1 LRRLSTIAGVAVL
14 VALGGLGLIA
24 PGVASAAPV
33 AARSSGAVEVVKISG
48 LLDPIL
54 ADFLATSI
62 EQAERD
68 DALAMVLRIDSS
80 ESVISD
86 SALVELATTIH
97 DAAVPVVAWV
107 GPSGSRAEGGAAQLL
122 ATVDAVGIAPG
133 SSIGNM
139 GPTVVPRR
147 LWSDAYWQHRAA
159 LVDETMGPTAAA
171 ARGLAVAPKKA
182 LVLRNM
188 LLTIDGFHIA
198 ATGSTAATPIQ
209 FSELSTTRTAMHTF
223 ASPAVAVL
231 FLAIGLSLLL
241 FEFYTAGVGVA
252 GVVGAA
258 SLIFA
263 CYGLGVLPVRPLA
276 VGLVIASMVAF
287 AVDVQVG
294 VPRLWTVVGSVLCAA
309 GFLWLF
315 DGVATPWPAT
325 IGAIVAVVVFM
336 YFGMPAMTRSRFSTP
351 MIDRKW
357 LVGRAGTVVD
367 ACRPDGV
374 IRIDGALWAG
384 RGDDEVAVGSPVR
397 VTGVDGVV
405 CKVEPA

>member
-1 LRRLSTIAGVAVL
+1 MA
-14 VALGGLGLIA
+14 ALGGLGLIA
-24 PGVASAAPV
+24 PALAEGVPTAT
-33 AARSSGAVEVVKISG
+33 RSTGAVQVVKISG

-54 ADFLATSI
+54 ADFLASSI
-62 EQAERD
+62 DQAERD
-68 DALAMVLRIDSS
+68 DALAVVLRLDSS

-86 SALVELATTIH
+86 EALVELATTIH
-97 DAAVPVVAWV
+97 RASVPVIAWV
-107 GPSGSRAEGGAAQLL
+107 GPAGSRAESGAAQLL

-139 GPTVVPRR
+139 GQAVVPRR
-147 LWSDAYWQHRAA
+147 LWSDVYWQHRAA
-159 LVDETMGPTAAA
+159 LVDDVMGPKTAAA
-171 ARGLAVAPKKA
+171 KGLAVAPSKA
-182 LVLRNM
+182 LVLRNV

-198 ATGSTAATPIQ
+198 AKGSTAATPIQ

-258 SLIFA
+258 SLLFA
-263 CYGLGVLPVRPLA
+263 CYGLGVLPVRPFA
-276 VGLVIASMVAF
+276 VVLVVASMVAF

-294 VPRLWTVVGSVLCAA
+294 VPRAWTAIGSVLCAA
-309 GFLWLF
+309 GFLLLF

-325 IGAIVAVVVFM
+325 IGAIVSVIVFM

-351 MIDRKW
+351 MVDRNW
-357 LVGRAGTVVD
+357 LVGRTGTAVE

-374 IRIDGALWAG
+374 IRVDGALWAG
-384 RGDDEVAVGSPVR
+384 RCDDEIAAGAPVR
-397 VTGVDGVV
+397 VTATDGVV
-405 CKVEPA
+405 CRIKPG